1 MKTHAPGFLQLVE
14 ALRPKVVEV
23 DPDESYARLKSR
35 QAIALID
42 VREDNEFARDACL
55 NAVHLGK
62 GIIERDIEMHYPDR
76 AKQLILYCGGGYRS
90 VLAAH
95 SLQQMGY
102 QNVSSMKGGIR
113 AWQAAGLPMRKAQ
126 DAST

>member
-1 MKTHAPGFLQLVE
+1 MKTHAPGFLQLVDT
-14 ALRPKVVEV
+14 LRSKVVEV
-23 DPDESYARLKSR
+23 DPEETYTRLKSG

-42 VREDNEFARDACL
+42 VREDNEFARNACL

-62 GIIERDIEMHYPDR
+62 GIIERDVEAHFPDR
-76 AKQLILYCGGGYRS
+76 AHQLILYCGGGFRS

-102 QNVSSMKGGIR
+102 RNVLSMQGGIR
-113 AWQAAGLPMRKAQ
+113 AWQAAGLPMRK
-126 DAST
+126 DEGVSS